1 MKRLIIATVAAI
13 SLASIA
19 NSATMVFKKYR
30 DEQRAEFRAYDR
42 VYLDGVREGI
52 IAYDTFIRSGRT
64 PPFMCM
70 PGQTALTLEQADGI
84 LMREAQ
90 QHANIY
96 TDNTPISVLL
106 MYGLIET
113 FPCDGSN
120 KQ

>member
-1 MKRLIIATVAAI
+1 M
-13 SLASIA
+13 
-19 NSATMVFKKYR
+19 
-30 DEQRAEFRAYDR
+30 
-42 VYLDGVREGI
+42 YLDGVKEGI
-52 IAYDTFIRSGRT
+52 IAYDVFIRSGRK

-70 PGQTALTLEQADGI
+70 PDKLALTLEQADEI
-84 LMREAQ
+84 LMREAR